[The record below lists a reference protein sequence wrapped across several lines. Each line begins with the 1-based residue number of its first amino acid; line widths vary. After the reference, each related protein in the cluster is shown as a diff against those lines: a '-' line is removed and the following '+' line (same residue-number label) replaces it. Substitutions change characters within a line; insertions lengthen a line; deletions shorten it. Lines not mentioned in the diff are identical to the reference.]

1 MKTLEMTKEQL
12 EFCKQYTGL
21 IETVN
26 EALDYVV
33 ASFSDFEKT
42 EGDVVLNDVIQ
53 AFVQIAQSHVS
64 LEVLFQDDKEVVQ
77 GIQSFS
83 NVLNQLERL
92 EGKMDDL
99 TLRSDIITNDVAP
112 AYRSWS
118 TDMLSKLQPYIT
130 V

>member
-1 MKTLEMTKEQL
+1 MKTLELTEEQL
-12 EFCKQYTGL
+12 EFCKQYAGL
-21 IETVN
+21 IETVS

-33 ASFSDFEKT
+33 ASFSDLEKT

-64 LEVLFQDDKEVVQ
+64 LEVLFQDDKEVAS

-83 NVLNQLERL
+83 NVLNQLEPL

-99 TLRSDIITNDVAP
+99 TLRSDIITNGVAP
-112 AYRSWS
+112 AYRIWS
-118 TDMLSKLQPYIT
+118 SDMLSKLKAYIS